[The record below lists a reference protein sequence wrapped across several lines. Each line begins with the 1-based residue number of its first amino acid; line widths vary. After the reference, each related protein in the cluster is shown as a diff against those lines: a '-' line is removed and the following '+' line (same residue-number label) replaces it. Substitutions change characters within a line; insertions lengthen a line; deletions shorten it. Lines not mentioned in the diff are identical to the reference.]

1 MHNIAKT
8 DQIFCYQIHSRQTSI
23 LDWLSIFVFG
33 CCFLGITILNGCL
46 SHSTVDCDF
55 GSDIKPPPGSSG
67 QFIDC
72 DFDPEIET
80 FFHNI
85 KGPRPGLV
93 ESGGHL
99 FALLIGIDEYNNI
112 VLVDLDEPEKEIT
125 QLSQILRTQG
135 YNVKSLKGK
144 EVTIENVRKWLECF
158 KQKLNITDRLLFYFA
173 GHAQPLSDVFKYVDS
188 ATREKYYKQYK
199 QINSQGS
206 ENSDDK
212 LFLMFRQACPN
223 AVSNFVEVDEIAR
236 HLNDSPANQKIMI
249 IDACYGGIID
259 KIFHLP
265 MDVFSHRLRNDGF
278 FALTSAKRPVQDGWT
293 APFFFEALRGAANN
307 ILAGNKDGFVSL
319 YEATIYM
326 DHKVHQ
332 VTRHFIGEPYKSRYI
347 FVGSGEV
354 RMTTVHNGS

>member
-8 DQIFCYQIHSRQTSI
+8 DQIFYYRIHSRWTSI
-23 LDWLSIFVFG
+23 LDWLLIFVFG

-46 SHSTVDCDF
+46 SHSTIDF
-55 GSDIKPPPGSSG
+55 GSDIKPQPNISDRS
-67 QFIDC
+67 IDC

-85 KGPRPGLV
+85 KGPRPGIV
-93 ESGGHL
+93 ESGGNL
-99 FALLIGIDEYNNI
+99 FALLIGIDKYNNT
-112 VLVDLDEPEKEIT
+112 VLVDLEKPESEIT
-125 QLSQILRTQG
+125 ELSQILRNQG

-144 EVTIENVRKWLECF
+144 EVTIEDVRKWLECF

-173 GHAQPLSDVFKYVDS
+173 GHAQPLSDVFKYLDR
-188 ATREKYYKQYK
+188 ATRKKYYKQYK

-212 LFLMFRQACPN
+212 LLLMFRQACPK

-278 FALTSAKRPVQDGWT
+278 FALTSAKRPVQDGFT
-293 APFFFEALRGAANN
+293 APFFLEALCGAADN

-319 YEATIYM
+319 YEATIFL

-332 VTRHFIGEPYKSRYI
+332 ETKHLVGEPYKSRYI

-354 RMTTVHNGS
+354 RMTTVLKGRVQ